1 MKKIVFLF
9 LLLCYN
15 ISSFS
20 QTASEII
27 TKSDDKMRGETSYSE
42 IIISAVR
49 PKWSKD
55 MKLVNWTKGSD
66 YSVSLVKSPAK
77 EKETVFLKRKEEE
90 WNNIPS
96 IERNIK
102 LPPSMMMQ
110 GWMGTDLTN
119 DDMVKQSSIVV
130 DYSHN
135 IIGSETIQDLDCW
148 KIELIPIED
157 APVVWGKIIMWIDKS
172 DYIQMKAEFY
182 DEDGF
187 LINKLLSY
195 NIKNFDGKK
204 LPSKME
210 FIPVEKKGQKTI
222 IEYLVWKFGV
232 TIPDKYFTSQYMKR
246 LK

>member
-1 MKKIVFLF
+1 MKRILFLF

-20 QTASEII
+20 QTALEII

-42 IIISAVR
+42 IIISAIR

-77 EKETVFLKRKEEE
+77 EKGTVFLKIKAEV
-90 WNNIPS
+90 WNYIPS

-182 DEDGF
+182 DEDDF

-222 IEYLVWKFGV
+222 IEYLVWRFGV

>member
-1 MKKIVFLF
+1 MKRIVLLF

-15 ISSFS
+15 IFSFS
-20 QTASEII
+20 QTALEII

-49 PKWSKD
+49 SKWSKD

-77 EKETVFLKRKEEE
+77 EKGTVFLKRKAEV
-90 WNNIPS
+90 WNYIPS

-135 IIGSETIQDLDCW
+135 IIGLETIQDLDCW

-157 APVVWGKIIMWIDKS
+157 APVVWGRIIMWVDKS

-182 DEDGF
+182 DEDSF

>member
-9 LLLCYN
+9 FLLCYN

-55 MKLVNWTKGSD
+55 MKLINWTKGSD

-77 EKETVFLKRKEEE
+77 EKGTVFLKRKAEV
-90 WNNIPS
+90 WNYIPS

-157 APVVWGKIIMWIDKS
+157 APVVWGRIIMWVDKS

-182 DEDGF
+182 DEDSF

>member
-1 MKKIVFLF
+1 MKRILFLF

-15 ISSFS
+15 TSSFS
-20 QTASEII
+20 QTALEII

-55 MKLVNWTKGSD
+55 MKLINWTKGSD

-77 EKETVFLKRKEEE
+77 EKGTVFLKRKAEV
-90 WNNIPS
+90 WNYIPS

-135 IIGSETIQDLDCW
+135 IIGLETIQDLDCW

-157 APVVWGKIIMWIDKS
+157 APVVWGRIIMWVDKS

-182 DEDGF
+182 DEDSF

>member
-9 LLLCYN
+9 FLLCYN

-49 PKWSKD
+49 PKWNKD
-55 MKLVNWTKGSD
+55 MKLINWTKGSD

-77 EKETVFLKRKEEE
+77 EKGTVFLKRKAEV
-90 WNNIPS
+90 WNYIPS
-96 IERNIK
+96 VERNIK

-157 APVVWGKIIMWIDKS
+157 APVVWGRIIMWVDKL

-182 DEDGF
+182 DEDSF